1 MIRRPQV
8 ILVDELA
15 HTNCH
20 GSRNKKR
27 FQDIEE
33 LLKAGIDVF
42 TTINIQHLEGLN
54 DVIEKIT
61 GIIVNEKIPDYI
73 FEEADQIELIDIEP
87 VDLLERLDKGKIYQ
101 LNKVNQAKENFFTLE
116 KLIAL
121 REIALRKT
129 ADQVNKSAI
138 RKAQNKKAFMQK
150 NMF

>member
-1 MIRRPQV
+1 M
-8 ILVDELA
+8 
-15 HTNCH
+15 
-20 GSRNKKR
+20 
-27 FQDIEE
+27 
-33 LLKAGIDVF
+33 KAGIDVF

-121 REIALRKT
+121 KI
-129 ADQVNKSAI
+129 
-138 RKAQNKKAFMQK
+138 KKVFMQK

>member
-1 MIRRPQV
+1 IEFNLEEALIRRPQV

-73 FEEADQIELIDIEP
+73 FEEADQIELIDI
-87 VDLLERLDKGKIYQ
+87 
-101 LNKVNQAKENFFTLE
+101 
-116 KLIAL
+116 
-121 REIALRKT
+121 
-129 ADQVNKSAI
+129 
-138 RKAQNKKAFMQK
+138 
-150 NMF
+150 